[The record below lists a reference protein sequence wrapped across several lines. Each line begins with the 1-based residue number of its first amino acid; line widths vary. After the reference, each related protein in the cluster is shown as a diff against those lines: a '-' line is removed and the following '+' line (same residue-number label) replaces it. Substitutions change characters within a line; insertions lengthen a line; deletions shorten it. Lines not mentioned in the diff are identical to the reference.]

1 MYYIFSTEETI
12 LPTAWTNLQQHLRR
26 RNRVVH
32 RVSGNGFCFL
42 NAVAK
47 SLQADHG
54 IKIQLSEAINII
66 VQHLLEDHQNYVD
79 FHTVSAKRDNLVT
92 NSDMLLNEAMDFFN
106 SRNYNNDIVD
116 LLVTI
121 TADALG
127 LDLIF
132 IYIRTIEGKFNF

>member
-1 MYYIFSTEETI
+1 MH
-12 LPTAWTNLQQHLRR
+12 P
-26 RNRVVH
+26 
-32 RVSGNGFCFL
+32 VSDNGFCFL

-47 SLQADHG
+47 RLQVGHG

-66 VQHLLEDHQNYVD
+66 VQYLLENHQNYVD
-79 FHTVSAKRDNLVT
+79 FHTVSAKRDKLVT

-106 SRNYNNDIVD
+106 IRDYNKDVVY

-127 LDLIF
+127 LDLF
-132 IYIRTIEGKFNF
+132 IYQNNRGKIQVLKYSGGPISKPVYLNFTHDDL